1 MAPTWQIGDVSIRRV
16 VEMETPV
23 PYHPKYP
30 MIAEARPE
38 AMAHMPWLKPHFVTD
53 EGYLLTSIHAL
64 VVEAP
69 GLLLIVDTCL
79 GNDKPRHML
88 GNRPLSTDFLA
99 LLSAAGCAPERVQTV
114 VCTHLHV
121 DHVGWNT
128 RLIKDKDTGKDRWVP
143 TFPNA
148 RYLMG
153 RVELEHWSQ
162 TNEAEPAAIMQDSI
176 KPIFD
181 AGLVDLVEQ
190 DHRLSNEIR
199 LLPTPGHTPGHV
211 SVLIESRG
219 ARALITGDVMHH
231 PCQIGEPTWT
241 TSFDSDRSAATA
253 MRQQLLSQFADSG
266 VLVIGTHFA
275 HPTAGRITRA
285 GEQYRFDV

>member
-30 MIAEARPE
+30 LIAEARPD
-38 AMAHMPWLKPHFVTD
+38 ALGHMPWLKPHFATN
-53 EGYLLTSIHAL
+53 EGHLLTSIHAL
-64 VVEAP
+64 VIEAP

-79 GNDKPRHML
+79 GNDKPRRML
-88 GNRPLSTDFLA
+88 GNRALSTEFLA
-99 LLSAAGCAPERVQTV
+99 LLSAAGCEPERVQAV
-114 VCTHLHV
+114 ICTHLHV

-128 RLIKDKDTGKDRWVP
+128 RLDPANGRWVP

-153 RVELEHWSQ
+153 RVEFDHWSQ
-162 TNEAEPAAIMQDSI
+162 ETGGEPAAIMHDSI
-176 KPIFD
+176 KPIVD
-181 AGLVDLVEQ
+181 AGLVELVEQ
-190 DHRLSNEIR
+190 DHQLSNEIR
-199 LLPTPGHTPGHV
+199 LIPTPGHTPGHV
-211 SVLIESRG
+211 SVMIESRG
-219 ARALITGDVMHH
+219 ARALITGDVIHH
-231 PCQIGEPTWT
+231 PCQIGEPTWA

-275 HPTAGRITRA
+275 HPTAGHITRH
-285 GEQYRFDV
+285 GEHYRFDV